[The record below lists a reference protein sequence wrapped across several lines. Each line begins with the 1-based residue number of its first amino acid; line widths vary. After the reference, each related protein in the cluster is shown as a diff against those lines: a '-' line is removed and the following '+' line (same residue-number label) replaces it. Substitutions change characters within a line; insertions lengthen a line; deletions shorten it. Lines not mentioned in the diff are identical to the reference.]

1 MFPKILQGFYENR
14 KNIPIRAIFTK
25 KYRMFPEYRF
35 KKVPVKH
42 FCTKKIEK
50 TPPSTAKTAMRISK
64 IEAVWRIDDLPL

>member
-1 MFPKILQGFYENR
+1 
-14 KNIPIRAIFTK
+14 
-25 KYRMFPEYRF
+25 MFPENRF

-42 FCTKKIEK
+42 FCIKKIKK